1 MNRPA
6 VDRLGDCLLLSGPAI
21 ADLYWLVS
29 VGIRAVERNGHP
41 IRPDAYRLQ
50 QVLRSCRDDASA
62 ARHDDVAEPADVA
75 LSAENFIGTA
85 EAALILGRSRRQ
97 VQRIAT
103 SLGGRIINGGW
114 QFDANAVEA
123 YQADADERRKHGRAD
138 EYANRRAG

>member
-41 IRPDAYRLQ
+41 IRPDVYRLQ

-62 ARHDDVAEPADVA
+62 ARRDDVAEPAGAA

-97 VQRIAT
+97 VQRMAAD
-103 SLGGRIINGGW
+103 LGGRIINGGW
-114 QFDANAVEA
+114 RFDADEVEA
-123 YQADADERRKHGRAD
+123 YRTSADEQRNQNGRSSTG
-138 EYANRRAG
+138 RRAG